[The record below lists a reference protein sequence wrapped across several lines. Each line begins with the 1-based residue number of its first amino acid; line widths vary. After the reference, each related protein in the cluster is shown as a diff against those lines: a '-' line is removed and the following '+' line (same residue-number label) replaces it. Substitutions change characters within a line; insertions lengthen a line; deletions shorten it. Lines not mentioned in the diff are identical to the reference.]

1 MSEHHLV
8 SKNGKHE
15 LISFANHDKVLD
27 FVRNVKCSKTAS
39 RNTDINFN
47 IRNEDF
53 LVKSKNIYIS
63 IPFDLLSF
71 FSFSPQ

>member
-1 MSEHHLV
+1 MI
-8 SKNGKHE
+8 K
-15 LISFANHDKVLD
+15 KVLD

-63 IPFDLLSF
+63 IWLSIF
-71 FSFSPQ
+71 AFQEEAFGEYEAIFTTKK